1 MKLDNSKIHLKGKVW
16 KKKKKSLSRRGAQTF
31 VPRLYLKS
39 DALPTELFHQMI
51 SYGQV
56 LVRHSHLILFLE
68 MTKKIT
74 LSRYT
79 LFSGFLKLLF

>member
-16 KKKKKSLSRRGAQTF
+16 EKKKKKKKKNLSRRGAQTF

-56 LVRHSHLILFLE
+56 LVGHSHLILFLE
-68 MTKKIT
+68 MTKKFT
-74 LSRYT
+74 LSR
-79 LFSGFLKLLF
+79 

>member
-16 KKKKKSLSRRGAQTF
+16 KKEKKNLSRRGAQTF
-31 VPRLYLKS
+31 VPRLYLYLKS

-56 LVRHSHLILFLE
+56 LVRHSHLIMFLE

-74 LSRYT
+74 LSR
-79 LFSGFLKLLF
+79 